1 MHSLDHLPLWVFF
14 TIVLSISLFWTECGY
29 RVGAKRRK
37 LDPSEPGAPLGTV
50 VASILGLLA
59 FLLGF
64 TFNVAINRYDD
75 RREAV
80 LSEANAIGTTY
91 LRTDFF
97 DNQARDKA
105 RKILR
110 EYVQLRIDGILPTPE
125 FQQVIK
131 RSEELQTELWA
142 GATQLAKEHPTPIS
156 GLYVSSLNEVID
168 MHSKRITLGLHSR
181 VPLSVW
187 LVLFAVSALAMLSV
201 GFYFGLSGNRSWAET
216 AVLIV
221 TFALVMLLVA
231 DLDRP
236 HEGLIKASQQPMIDL
251 HKQLGPP

>member
-1 MHSLDHLPLWVFF
+1 MHSVDHLPLWVFF
-14 TIVLSISLFWTECGY
+14 SLVLLFSLFWTECGY
-29 RVGAKRRK
+29 RVGTHRRK
-37 LDPSEPGAPLGTV
+37 LDPKEPEAPLGTV

-59 FLLGF
+59 FMLGF

-80 LSEANAIGTTY
+80 LNEANAIGTTY
-91 LRTDFF
+91 LRADFM
-97 DNQARDKA
+97 DNQARDTS
-105 RKILR
+105 RKLLR
-110 EYVQLRIDGILPTPE
+110 EYVQLRVDGILPTPE
-125 FQQVIK
+125 FQKVID
-131 RSEELQTELWA
+131 RSEEIQNELWN
-142 GATQLAKEHPTPIS
+142 GATKLAKEHPTPIS
-156 GLYVSSLNEVID
+156 GLYVSTLNEVID

-201 GFYFGLSGNRSWAET
+201 GFYFGLTGNRSWAET
-216 AVLIV
+216 IVLIV